1 MSTTPANDLTGA
13 ADPGAP
19 TGPGAPDRPAGVLT
33 LRAPKH
39 RVHRRAILWW
49 SLEAALGWVVL
60 IGAQLAWLILDD
72 SHPGWLTVTLV
83 ISAVL
88 AVLHVGVMPAWRYYV
103 HRWEATP
110 EAVCTRSGW
119 LNQEWR
125 IAPIARIQT
134 IDTKRRPLE
143 QALGL
148 ATVTITTA
156 SAHGPV
162 EIVGLALEDATALVE
177 ELTATTQATP
187 GDAT

>member
-1 MSTTPANDLTGA
+1 M
-13 ADPGAP
+13 
-19 TGPGAPDRPAGVLT
+19 LT
-33 LRAPKH
+33 LRAPRN

-60 IGAQLAWLILDD
+60 IAAQIVWLVLDD
-72 SHPGWLTVTLV
+72 TAPGWLTITLV
-83 ISAVL
+83 VSAVL
-88 AVLHVGVMPAWRYYV
+88 AVLHVGVMPAWRYFV
-103 HRWEATP
+103 HRWEATA

-143 QALGL
+143 QLLGL

-156 SAHGPV
+156 SAAGPV

>member
-1 MSTTPANDLTGA
+1 MRIA
-13 ADPGAP
+13 AAQESAGAP
-19 TGPGAPDRPAGVLT
+19 AEPADRPASPGGILT
-33 LRAPKH
+33 LRAPRN

-49 SLEAALGWVVL
+49 ILQGALFWVVVVGGQVAGL
-60 IGAQLAWLILDD
+60 VLADSPPAWL
-72 SHPGWLTVTLV
+72 PYTLAGSIV
-83 ISAVL
+83 V
-88 AVLHVGVMPAWRYYV
+88 AVLHLAVMPPWRYLV

-110 EAVCTRSGW
+110 DAVCTRSGW

-143 QALGL
+143 QLLGL

-156 SAHGPV
+156 SAAGPV
-162 EIVGLALEDATALVE
+162 EIVGLAADDAAKLVD

>member
-1 MSTTPANDLTGA
+1 M
-13 ADPGAP
+13 
-19 TGPGAPDRPAGVLT
+19 LT
-33 LRAPKH
+33 LRAPRN
-39 RVHRRAILWW
+39 RVHRRALLWW
-49 SLEAALGWVVL
+49 SLEGALGWIVFIAAQVV
-60 IGAQLAWLILDD
+60 WLVLDD
-72 SHPGWLTVTLV
+72 TAPSWLTVTLV
-83 ISAVL
+83 VSAVL

-103 HRWEATP
+103 HRWEATA

-143 QALGL
+143 QLLGL

-156 SAHGPV
+156 SAAGPV
-162 EIVGLALEDATALVE
+162 EIVGLALEDATALVD

>member
-1 MSTTPANDLTGA
+1 MHTSPAHDPSGPPAGDGATPA
-13 ADPGAP
+13 
-19 TGPGAPDRPAGVLT
+19 RPAGTLT
-33 LRAPKH
+33 LRAPAH

-49 SLEAALGWVVL
+49 TLQAALGWVVI
-60 IGAQLAWLILDD
+60 IGGQVAWLELADPP
-72 SHPGWLTVTLV
+72 PGWLPLTLTV
-83 ISAVL
+83 SGVL
-88 AVLHVGVMPAWRYYV
+88 AVLHLGVMPAWRYLV

-143 QALGL
+143 QLLGL

-156 SAHGPV
+156 SAAGPL
-162 EIVGLALEDATALVE
+162 EIVGLATDDAAALVE
-177 ELTATTQATP
+177 ELTATTQATE